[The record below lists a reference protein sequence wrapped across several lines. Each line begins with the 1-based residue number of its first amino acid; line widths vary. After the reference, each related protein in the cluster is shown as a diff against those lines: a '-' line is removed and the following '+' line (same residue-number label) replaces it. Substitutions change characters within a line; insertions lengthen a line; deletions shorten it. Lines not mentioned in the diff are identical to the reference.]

1 MEASNLLSVTTQVN
15 GNSVGMTVG
24 NTGGQVRAITV
35 ADESSSTS
43 TTGDIDYDAIN
54 AVVEASTK
62 QVVAGVKNQV
72 MSLIP
77 IVFGLIGVYVAV
89 QKAEQWLRGLKKK

>member
-35 ADESSSTS
+35 ADESSSSTS
-43 TTGDIDYDAIN
+43 GDIDYDAIN

-62 QVVAGVKNQV
+62 QVVAGVKKQV
-72 MSLIP
+72 TSLIP
-77 IVFGLIGVYVAV
+77 IVFGLIGFYVVV